1 MSQTY
6 KPIQPRG
13 RLYLDIVEQVQEMI
27 VSGQLQPG
35 DQLPAERQLAEQF
48 GVSRTAVRE
57 AIKSLAE
64 RGLVDI
70 LVGRGTFVTSPTHEH
85 VVESLTLLLRVE
97 ASPIEDLQAARTL
110 VEVPVAGLAAQH
122 RTEAHLEALAARLA
136 EMEASLDDVER
147 FVEADTAFHVEMARA
162 TGNAAL
168 VLLTRALT
176 ALIQK
181 ERTFMLHFHEQ
192 ELRAAIDSHR
202 QLLDAVR
209 AGDAGAT
216 RRAMQAHLDRVGDR
230 LEAIDPATARPAA
243 TGT

>member
-1 MSQTY
+1 MAQIY

-27 VSGQLQPG
+27 VSGTLQPG

-70 LVGRGTFVTSPTHEH
+70 LVGRGTFVTSPSHEH

-97 ASPIEDLQAARTL
+97 ASPIEDLQQARTL
-110 VEVPVAGLAAQH
+110 VEVPVAGLAAIH
-122 RTEAHLEALAARLA
+122 RTDEHIAALAARLA
-136 EMEASLDDVER
+136 EMEASLDDVEA
-147 FVEADTAFHVEMARA
+147 FVEADTAFHVELARA
-162 TGNAAL
+162 TGNSAL
-168 VLLTRALT
+168 VLLTQALT

-192 ELRAAIDSHR
+192 ELRAAVESHR
-202 QLLDAVR
+202 QLLATVR
-209 AGDAGAT
+209 AGDAEAT
-216 RRAMQAHLDRVGDR
+216 RRAMEEHLDRVGDR
-230 LEAIDPATARPAA
+230 LQAIEPGA
-243 TGT
+243 

>member
-1 MSQTY
+1 MAQSY

-70 LVGRGTFVTSPTHEH
+70 LVGRGTFVTSPSHEH

-97 ASPIEDLQAARTL
+97 ASPISDLQEARAL
-110 VEVPVAGLAAQH
+110 VEVPVAGLAALH
-122 RTEAHLEALAARLA
+122 RTDENLATLDARLA
-136 EMEASLDDVER
+136 DMEASLEDVER
-147 FVEADTAFHVEMARA
+147 FVEADTAFHVELARA

-168 VLLTRALT
+168 VLLTQALT

-181 ERTFMLHFHEQ
+181 ERTFMLDFHEQ
-192 ELRAAIDSHR
+192 ELRAAIESHHE
-202 QLLDAVR
+202 LLRTVR
-209 AGDAGAT
+209 AGDARAT
-216 RRAMQAHLDRVGDR
+216 RAAMRAHLDRVGDR
-230 LEAIDPATARPAA
+230 LKAIELKA
-243 TGT
+243 